1 MNADEQ
7 IELLKK
13 VMDGLEQ
20 QLGGSFELVLHDL
33 RRPFDSTIVDIRNGY
48 ITGRKIG
55 DCSTNHG
62 LSMMRKAEENGDE
75 YNYIT
80 HMPDGRVFR
89 SSSMYMRD
97 GEGKAVISFCINQDI
112 TQTLMLERQLHE
124 YNRVDS
130 SPAVQ
135 KEFFAHN
142 VNELLDFYI
151 DQAQYHVGKKAAEM
165 NRAEKMQMI
174 EYLDNRGAFLITHSG
189 SRVCDV
195 LGISKF
201 TLYNYLEQIH
211 GSAAPGGERQD
222 EEKQ

>member
-7 IELLKK
+7 IALLKQ

-20 QLGGSFELVLHDL
+20 QLGPNFELILHDL

-55 DCSTNHG
+55 DCGTNHG
-62 LSMMRKAEENGDE
+62 LSVMRKAEENGDE

-89 SSSMYMRD
+89 SSSMYIRNE
-97 GEGKAVISFCINQDI
+97 EGKAVIAFCINQDI
-112 TQTLMLERQLHE
+112 TETLALEKKLHD
-124 YNRVDS
+124 YNQIGTEE
-130 SPAVQ
+130 PQQ

-142 VNELLDFYI
+142 VHELLDFYI
-151 DQAQYHVGKKAAEM
+151 DQAQYYVGKKSDEM
-165 NRAEKMQMI
+165 NRAEKMKMI
-174 EYLDNRGAFLITHSG
+174 EYLDNKGAFLITRS
-189 SRVCDV
+189 SNRVCEA

-211 GSAAPGGERQD
+211 SGAGQKR
-222 EEKQ
+222 EEQKED